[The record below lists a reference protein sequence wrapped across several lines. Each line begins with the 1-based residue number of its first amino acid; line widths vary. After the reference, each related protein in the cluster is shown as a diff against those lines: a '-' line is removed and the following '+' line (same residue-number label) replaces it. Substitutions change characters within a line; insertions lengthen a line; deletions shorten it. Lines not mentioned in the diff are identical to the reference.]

1 MKEITSDAYK
11 YLTSSDRNIIIANDQ
26 KVADLNQTKFIVLK
40 ENETC
45 CVSIENSI
53 DAKFDGSNTRYAIFA
68 TIADV
73 LKNSNISVG
82 YLLHSNDFVPSAET
96 KLTSFISPIQFQV
109 IKDNLPIVVTIV
121 NIEQENCS
129 ITFNCS

>member
-26 KVADLNQTKFIVLK
+26 KVVDLNQTKFIVLK

-53 DAKFDGSNTRYAIFA
+53 DAQFDGSNTRYAIFA
-68 TIADV
+68 T
-73 LKNSNISVG
+73 
-82 YLLHSNDFVPSAET
+82 
-96 KLTSFISPIQFQV
+96 
-109 IKDNLPIVVTIV
+109 
-121 NIEQENCS
+121 
-129 ITFNCS
+129 